1 MLEKI
6 FHWLTGCVRF
16 QVTGDAARFFNIA
29 AKSGLGLWGFQKEG
43 TDSAAWIR
51 AGEYKKLR
59 GVKRRC
65 GAGLHILHRQGLPF
79 QINRVWKRKGL
90 ILGGAGGILLYMFLS
105 TFVWNVSVT
114 GEELL
119 TEAELLRAGQTNG
132 IYVGA
137 GRDSF
142 RPNEA
147 AYGIMGEV
155 KGISWATV
163 NTDGCFVEISVKEG
177 EKKPEITDDTK
188 LSNIVAARE
197 GKVVALEAHHGRPEV
212 SLGDT
217 VEAGQ
222 LLISGVYTQEV
233 DPYGPQP
240 EHPLV
245 TYGAARG
252 SVKAETYREF
262 TVQVSGVKRI
272 KQPSGEKKVN
282 LSLEL
287 FGLQL
292 PLGFNTIPEEEYH
305 TYTEENALTALDVRL
320 PVAVK
325 RQVYESLIE
334 KERRLTEEE
343 MKDAALLKLR
353 EAQKAAVA
361 QGGRVIKEDL
371 QYTFADGMCILTA
384 KCRCEEE
391 IGEQK
396 TILVN

>member
-1 MLEKI
+1 M
-6 FHWLTGCVRF
+6 
-16 QVTGDAARFFNIA
+16 
-29 AKSGLGLWGFQKEG
+29 
-43 TDSAAWIR
+43 
-51 AGEYKKLR
+51 
-59 GVKRRC
+59 
-65 GAGLHILHRQGLPF
+65 
-79 QINRVWKRKGL
+79 
-90 ILGGAGGILLYMFLS
+90 
-105 TFVWNVSVT
+105 
-114 GEELL
+114 
-119 TEAELLRAGQTNG
+119 
-132 IYVGA
+132 
-137 GRDSF
+137 
-142 RPNEA
+142 
-147 AYGIMGEV
+147 
-155 KGISWATV
+155 
-163 NTDGCFVEISVKEG
+163 
-177 EKKPEITDDTK
+177 
-188 LSNIVAARE
+188 
-197 GKVVALEAHHGRPEV
+197 
-212 SLGDT
+212 
-217 VEAGQ
+217 
-222 LLISGVYTQEV
+222 
-233 DPYGPQP
+233 
-240 EHPLV
+240 
-245 TYGAARG
+245 
-252 SVKAETYREF
+252 
-262 TVQVSGVKRI
+262 
-272 KQPSGEKKVN
+272 N